1 MLFLITGSS
10 DNTYTI
16 AQGVLMEKTINEVF
30 KNRAQKYKNRLAVEK
45 KINGKW
51 ETMTWSDYYDRAR
64 LVGIGLY
71 ALGIK
76 KGDMVAILS
85 ENRLEWVVTDM
96 GALGIGAVV
105 VPVYT
110 TLVAEEVKYIVENS
124 GAKIIFVENNMQL
137 DKILSFVD
145 EVKFLEKI
153 IVFNKND
160 AKSSHPKVTSFDGLI
175 ASGNVSIEKPGLFET
190 LAANVTPED
199 LATIVYTSGTT
210 GVPKGAMITHKNIM
224 AVISSLDSITPK
236 FAFDTDQTVPLL
248 PLSHVFERVA
258 GHFYGMYVG
267 LTASYAESI
276 DTFVV
281 DVKEKRPT
289 VVLAVPRVCEKVYQR
304 ILGQVEEQPPWKQ
317 KMFHWGYNV
326 GLKISALR
334 EQKKPIPPFLGLQ
347 YKIAYNLI
355 FKKLADALGGR
366 VRWMTASGAP
376 TSRDIILFFNASGIT
391 VIEGYGM
398 TESCAPATM
407 SNLSDYKIGTVGKP
421 LPGVDV
427 KIADDGEI
435 LVKGD
440 NVFAGYWKME
450 KETKNTF
457 TDDGYL
463 MSGDI
468 GKFDEDGF
476 LTITDRKKDLIITS
490 GGKNIAPQKIEGIF
504 KFDPLFA
511 QFIVV
516 GERKKFLSALIN
528 INLEQAERLAA
539 QKGIP
544 FDKPE
549 DLLDNKAFLKI
560 VDEHVA
566 EKNQKLARYETIKK
580 YKIIPNEFSQEGGE
594 LTPSLKMKRNVIYS
608 KYTSLI
614 DTMYED

>member
-1 MLFLITGSS
+1 
-10 DNTYTI
+10 
-16 AQGVLMEKTINEVF
+16 METTINEVF
-30 KNRAQKYKNRLAVEK
+30 KNRADKYKERLAVEK
-45 KINGKW
+45 KLNGRW
-51 ETMTWSDYYDRAR
+51 EKVTWRDYYDQAR
-64 LVGIGLY
+64 SVGLGLY
-71 ALGIK
+71 SMGIK
-76 KGDMVAILS
+76 KGDMIAILS
-85 ENRLEWVVTDM
+85 ENRLEWVFTDM
-96 GALGIGAVV
+96 GALSIGAVI

-110 TLVAEEVKYIVENS
+110 TLVAEEVKYIAENS
-124 GAKIIFVENNMQL
+124 GAKVLFVENRMQL
-137 DKILSFVD
+137 EKALSFVD
-145 EVKFLEKI
+145 EVDTLEKI
-153 IVFNKND
+153 IVFNNND
-160 AKSSHPKVTSFDGLI
+160 AKSSHPAVMSFDDLVAAGKE
-175 ASGNVSIEKPGLFET
+175 NIEKPALFET
-190 LAANVTPED
+190 LATDVTPDD

-224 AVISSLDSITPK
+224 AVIRSLDSIEPK
-236 FAFDTDQTVPLL
+236 FAYDTDQTVPLL

-304 ILGQVEEQPPWKQ
+304 ILGQVEEQDAWKQ
-317 KMFHWGYNV
+317 KMFHWGYNI
-326 GLKISALR
+326 GLEISALR
-334 EQKKPIPPFLGLQ
+334 EKKKPIPLVLGLK
-347 YKIAYNLI
+347 YKLAYTLI

-407 SNLSDYKIGTVGKP
+407 SNLNDYKIGTVGKP
-421 LPGVDV
+421 IPNVEV

-435 LVKGD
+435 LIKGD

-450 KETKNTF
+450 KETKNAF
-457 TDDGYL
+457 TPDGYL

-468 GKFDEDGF
+468 GQFDEDGF
-476 LTITDRKKDLIITS
+476 LSITDRKKDLIITS

-516 GERKKFLSALIN
+516 GERKKFLSALVN

-539 QKGIP
+539 QQNIG
-544 FDKPE
+544 FSKPE
-549 DLLDNKAFLKI
+549 DLLDNKEFLKI
-560 VDEHVA
+560 IDTHIA
-566 EKNQKLARYETIKK
+566 EKNQQLARYETIKK
-580 YKIIPNEFSQEGGE
+580 YRIIRDEFSQEGGE
-594 LTPSLKMKRNVIYS
+594 LTPSLKMKRNVIYE
-608 KYTSLI
+608 KYSDLI
-614 DTMYED
+614 DEMYEDLKN

>member
-1 MLFLITGSS
+1 
-10 DNTYTI
+10 
-16 AQGVLMEKTINEVF
+16 METTINEVF
-30 KNRAQKYKNRLAVEK
+30 KNRADKYKERLAVEK
-45 KINGKW
+45 KLNGRW
-51 ETMTWSDYYDRAR
+51 EKVTWRDYYDQAR
-64 LVGIGLY
+64 SVGLGLY
-71 ALGIK
+71 SMGIK
-76 KGDMVAILS
+76 KGDMIAILS
-85 ENRLEWVVTDM
+85 ENRLEWLFTDM

-110 TLVAEEVKYIVENS
+110 TLVAEEVKYIAENS
-124 GAKIIFVENNMQL
+124 GAKVLFVENRMQL
-137 DKILSFVD
+137 EKALSFVD
-145 EVKFLEKI
+145 EVDTLEKI
-153 IVFNKND
+153 IVFNNND
-160 AKSSHPKVTSFDGLI
+160 AKSSHPAVMSFDDLVAAGKE
-175 ASGNVSIEKPGLFET
+175 NIEKPALFQA
-190 LAANVTPED
+190 LAADVLDD

-224 AVISSLDSITPK
+224 AVIRSLDSIEPK
-236 FAFDTDQTVPLL
+236 FAYDTDQTVPLL

-304 ILGQVEEQPPWKQ
+304 ILGQVEEQDAWKQ
-317 KMFHWGYNV
+317 KMFHWGYNI
-326 GLKISALR
+326 GLEISALR
-334 EQKKPIPPFLGLQ
+334 EKKKPIPLVLGLK
-347 YKIAYNLI
+347 YKLAYNLI

-407 SNLSDYKIGTVGKP
+407 SNLNDYKIGTVGKP
-421 LPGVDV
+421 IPNVEV

-435 LVKGD
+435 LIKGD

-450 KETKNTF
+450 KETKNAF
-457 TDDGYL
+457 TPDGYL

-468 GKFDEDGF
+468 GQFDEDGF
-476 LTITDRKKDLIITS
+476 LSITDRKKDLIITS

-516 GERKKFLSALIN
+516 GERKKFLSALVN

-539 QKGIP
+539 QQNIG
-544 FDKPE
+544 FSKPE
-549 DLLDNKAFLKI
+549 DLLDNNEFLKI
-560 VDEHVA
+560 IDTHIA
-566 EKNQKLARYETIKK
+566 EKNQQLARYETIKK
-580 YKIIPNEFSQEGGE
+580 YRIIRDEFSQEGGE
-594 LTPSLKMKRNVIYS
+594 LTPSLKMKRNVIYE
-608 KYTSLI
+608 KYSDLI
-614 DTMYED
+614 DEMYEDLKN

>member
-1 MLFLITGSS
+1 
-10 DNTYTI
+10 
-16 AQGVLMEKTINEVF
+16 METTINEVF
-30 KNRAQKYKNRLAVEK
+30 KNRADKYKERLAVEK
-45 KINGKW
+45 KLNGRW
-51 ETMTWSDYYDRAR
+51 EKVTWRDYYDQAR
-64 LVGIGLY
+64 SVGLGLY
-71 ALGIK
+71 SMGIK
-76 KGDMVAILS
+76 KGDMIAILS
-85 ENRLEWVVTDM
+85 ENRLEWVFTDM

-110 TLVAEEVKYIVENS
+110 TLVAEEVKYIAENS
-124 GAKIIFVENNMQL
+124 GAKVLFVENRMQL
-137 DKILSFVD
+137 EKALSFVD
-145 EVKFLEKI
+145 EVDTLEKI
-153 IVFNKND
+153 IVFNNND
-160 AKSSHPKVTSFDGLI
+160 AKSSHPAVMSFDDLVAAGKE
-175 ASGNVSIEKPGLFET
+175 NIEKPALFET
-190 LAANVTPED
+190 LAADVTPDD

-224 AVISSLDSITPK
+224 AVIRSLDSIEPK
-236 FAFDTDQTVPLL
+236 FAYDTDQTVPLL

-304 ILGQVEEQPPWKQ
+304 ILGQVEEQDAWKQ
-317 KMFHWGYNV
+317 KMFHWGYNI
-326 GLKISALR
+326 GLEISALR
-334 EQKKPIPPFLGLQ
+334 EKKKPIPLVLGLK
-347 YKIAYNLI
+347 YKLAYNLI

-407 SNLSDYKIGTVGKP
+407 SNLNDYKIGTVGKP
-421 LPGVDV
+421 IPNVEV

-435 LVKGD
+435 LIKGD

-450 KETKNTF
+450 KETKNAF
-457 TDDGYL
+457 TPDGYL

-468 GKFDEDGF
+468 GQFDEDGF
-476 LTITDRKKDLIITS
+476 LSITDRKKDLIITS

-516 GERKKFLSALIN
+516 GERKKFLSALVN

-539 QKGIP
+539 QQNIG
-544 FDKPE
+544 FSKPE
-549 DLLDNKAFLKI
+549 DLLDNKEFLKI
-560 VDEHVA
+560 IDTHIA
-566 EKNQKLARYETIKK
+566 EKNQQLARYETIKK
-580 YKIIPNEFSQEGGE
+580 YRIIRDEFSQEGGE
-594 LTPSLKMKRNVIYS
+594 LTPSLKMKRNVIYE
-608 KYTSLI
+608 KYSDLI
-614 DTMYED
+614 DEMYEDLKN